1 VPKKFKEMLKLIMDD
16 GWYEVKNSGTSHRQF
31 KHPTKKG
38 KVTMS
43 FKSSG
48 EDITKKIE
56 DSILKQ
62 AGLK

>member
-1 VPKKFKEMLKLIMDD
+1 MPKKFGEMLKLLLVD
-16 GWYEVKNSGTSHRQF
+16 GWVEVKNSGTSHRQF
-31 KHPTKKG
+31 KHPIKTG

-56 DSILKQ
+56 DSI
-62 AGLK
+62 